1 MESCTGA
8 VWYCNIGLQAGFKNF
23 KESGDLTSCKPTS
36 LEIISKPYLKCI
48 IVISLYV
55 IVFSA
60 IFSFCMV
67 EVIVFLY
74 YDAVIMTPPII

>member
-1 MESCTGA
+1 M
-8 VWYCNIGLQAGFKNF
+8 
-23 KESGDLTSCKPTS
+23 SCKPTS

-60 IFSFCMV
+60 IFSFCMI
-67 EVIVFLY
+67 EVIYGRYHMVHIIWTISYGLY
-74 YDAVIMTPPII
+74 HMVHIISGSYFFYILDL